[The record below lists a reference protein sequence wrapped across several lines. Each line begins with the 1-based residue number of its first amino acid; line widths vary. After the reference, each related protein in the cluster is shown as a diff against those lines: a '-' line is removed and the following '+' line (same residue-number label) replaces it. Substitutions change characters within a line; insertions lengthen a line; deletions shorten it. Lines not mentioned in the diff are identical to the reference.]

1 MSATLGAERQ
11 DFRYDVSGNLVAQTG
26 PGAFGAA
33 FPSAGSAHPHAPL
46 SVNTVPQGYDG
57 NGNLLGDGTRAFTWN
72 GDNRLQQVRTAGLTV
87 TFAYGPDGARL
98 TKTVTAAD
106 GTPRPTLF
114 LGSGFERGPGPASA
128 PERGPWTLYPH
139 PDVRLQPGPGGQA
152 ASVHRDH
159 LGSPRRL
166 SAAGSGAVLAKT
178 VHRAYGDRLVLSGA
192 EALDTHGYIG
202 EREDGELGL
211 VYLNA
216 RYYDPKLGRFLS
228 PDSLD
233 PTLPGVGTN
242 RYAYALNNPVNLSD
256 PSGNSVSD
264 TGGFTSDSV
273 TGALDDDDRAE
284 AEGRVQTADLAGAL
298 AGALSGAQAGAR
310 NAKDP

>member
-1 MSATLGAERQ
+1 M
-11 DFRYDVSGNLVAQTG
+11 AQTG

-57 NGNLLGDGTRAFTWN
+57 NGNLLGDGVRAFTWD

-106 GTPRPTLF
+106 GAPRPTLF
-114 LGSGFERGPGPASA
+114 LGPGFERGPGPASA

-152 ASVHRDH
+152 ARVHRDH

-166 SAAGSGAVLAKT
+166 SAGSGAVLARI
-178 VHRAYGDRLVLSGA
+178 VHRAYGDRLVLA
-192 EALDTHGYIG
+192 
-202 EREDGELGL
+202 
-211 VYLNA
+211 
-216 RYYDPKLGRFLS
+216 
-228 PDSLD
+228 
-233 PTLPGVGTN
+233 
-242 RYAYALNNPVNLSD
+242 
-256 PSGNSVSD
+256 
-264 TGGFTSDSV
+264 
-273 TGALDDDDRAE
+273 
-284 AEGRVQTADLAGAL
+284 TA
-298 AGALSGAQAGAR
+298 
-310 NAKDP
+310 